1 MVSDDLVDTDAALLD
16 GRQLRN
22 RRIEL
27 YDLLVPDQS
36 VLKLVKRKVLRHFL
50 QIVHRGP
57 VAVIYFLSMN
67 TLSFVLQRTPFF
79 VQLIADGNFLI
90 NAIVVLDFDCLH
102 VLPPSRFISGCGR
115 TT

>member
-1 MVSDDLVDTDAALLD
+1 MKTIKIKDYYGIYQEIPVSDELYEEWRALLD

-57 VAVIYFLSMN
+57 VAVISRLRPPTRCS
-67 TLSFVLQRTPFF
+67 
-79 VQLIADGNFLI
+79 
-90 NAIVVLDFDCLH
+90 
-102 VLPPSRFISGCGR
+102 LPA
-115 TT
+115 